1 MNRTRRLSFAI
12 LAGLILLFSI
22 ASARAAQAPQ
32 VVDIGQRMLL
42 LVPDGVPRASVILIP
57 GGTTHP
63 TITPDGTI
71 GALSNNFLMR
81 VRDQFVTAG
90 FAVGIVEKPE
100 DLRAAIARMRTVR
113 NPVFVIGH
121 SDGTMWATNA
131 AISLGA
137 DGPDG
142 IVLASSVV
150 VAPPSMPRSVLEYP
164 LEQIGIP
171 VLIVRNE
178 NDTCKYSPPSGMD
191 AIAKRLVKAQVST
204 VSMTSSQLEG
214 NPCQNLS
221 PHSYL
226 DIEGPTVAKI
236 VDWLNAHAATS
247 K

>member
-1 MNRTRRLSFAI
+1 V
-12 LAGLILLFSI
+12 AGLILLLSM
-22 ASARAAQAPQ
+22 ASVRAAQAPQ
-32 VVDIGQRMLL
+32 VIDIGQRMLL
-42 LVPDGVPRASVILIP
+42 LLPDGTPVASIILIP
-57 GGTTHP
+57 GGSTHP
-63 TITPDGTI
+63 TITADGAV

-81 VRDQFVTAG
+81 MRDQFVAAG

-113 NPVFVIGH
+113 TPVFVIGH

-131 AISLGA
+131 ATSLGA

-164 LEQIGIP
+164 LEQITIP

-178 NDTCKYSPPSGMD
+178 NDGCQYSPPSGMD
-191 AIAKRLVKAQVST
+191 DIAKRLVKADVST
-204 VSMTSSQLEG
+204 VTVSSNTLEG
-214 NPCQNLS
+214 NSCQNLS

-226 DIEGPTVAKI
+226 DIEGLTVNKI
-236 VDWLNAHAATS
+236 VDWMKAHAATT